1 MEYIPVASQFTEPV
15 LIVGVGGAGSKLARQ
30 AGKLLGYDTMTIS
43 QDAKDADIRVSTEPV
58 LNPSVHLLRGF
69 ALKETQGIRD
79 RLDGYASI
87 VMICNLA
94 GKDGAAIAPVVSNI
108 ARGKNVA
115 CFAIM
120 PFGYEKGR
128 IFASGVALKRL
139 RADADFVVVVDNDAV
154 LDSNPDL
161 TPTQCYGITNSAMLH
176 VISSLEWPEMPGV
189 GIVSAGRS
197 NPDMETSL
205 RDSLK
210 VLYGSTR
217 PGCIK
222 RSIVYAMGGNAVPLG
237 ALRSVRD
244 MASEVLG
251 EGAQVEISANSSDAS
266 GIVMVSSVQGETRFD
281 SYDPLGVI
289 PPESTLDWDEPDCSM
304 DCGLD
309 FYQLE

>member
-1 MEYIPVASQFTEPV
+1 
-15 LIVGVGGAGSKLARQ
+15 
-30 AGKLLGYDTMTIS
+30 MTIS

-69 ALKETQGIRD
+69 ALKETQRIRD

-94 GKDGAAIAPVVSNI
+94 GKDGAAMAPVVSNI

-128 IFASGVALKRL
+128 IFASGIALKRL
-139 RADADFVVVVDNDAV
+139 RTDADFVVVVDNDAV
-154 LDSNPDL
+154 LDSNPESDPCPVL
-161 TPTQCYGITNSAMLH
+161 RDHQLRHASCYIIAGMARDARSRDRLCRPQQSRHGDVPAGLAEGPLREHPPRLH
-176 VISSLEWPEMPGV
+176 KAIH
-189 GIVSAGRS
+189 
-197 NPDMETSL
+197 SL
-205 RDSLK
+205 RH
-210 VLYGSTR
+210 
-217 PGCIK
+217 
-222 RSIVYAMGGNAVPLG
+222 GGNAVPLG